1 MADRTPSGITVKR
14 IRPTAECKAEIIRLL
29 NENGIACDFVF
40 DYVTGIVETL
50 KGEFLITDE
59 GTGSINPITDKKYP
73 WAVFPQT
80 VNSMSIMSYTFILES
95 EDVEEYEQLPLEK
108 HIRTFGSRLES
119 NYHKWVNALR

>member
-14 IRPTAECKAEIIRLL
+14 IRPTAECKAEIVRLL
-29 NENGIACDFVF
+29 NENGIACDSVS

-80 VNSMSIMSYTFILES
+80 ANSMSIMSYTFTLE
-95 EDVEEYEQLPLEK
+95 EGDVEEYEQLPLEK
-108 HIRTFGSRLES
+108 HIRIFGPRLES
-119 NYHKWVNALR
+119 NYREWVNVLR